1 MPDIYPP
8 VAPCGNSLESASRQ
22 QSADAS
28 AGATEP
34 AILRPYHASE
44 AISVREAARLAG
56 RTPRTIRL
64 WAARYDLGRVIC
76 GQWRISVCALAMHLD
91 GKHAALDRYLAGDRH
106 SPEVVAY
113 FRHCDVPLP
122 RRSRAT

>member
-8 VAPCGNSLESASRQ
+8 AAPCGNSPESASRQ
-22 QSADAS
+22 QSPGAS

-56 RTPRTIRL
+56 RTPRTLRQ
-64 WAARYDLGRVIC
+64 WAACFDIGKIIC
-76 GQWRISVCALAMHLD
+76 GQWRVSRVALAMLLD
-91 GKHAALDRYLAGDRH
+91 SNTPVLRG
-106 SPEVVAY
+106 
-113 FRHCDVPLP
+113 LP
-122 RRSRAT
+122 KR